1 MRKQSNAKYATFC
14 GLAMLVTLGFTTLQ
28 RGFAQD
34 SNACNNRLI
43 EGTYGFTIEGQKLV
57 GAGPV
62 GLQVGVAMATY
73 DGVGGFTQIDTVT
86 IDGTVVADF
95 THTRATGTYTVNP
108 DCTGTFTIDFTERP
122 PARSR
127 EFRGLHGWLGD
138 RYRGD
143 QRWRT
148 TGYSC
153 NPQHRETTI
162 PCFPRATRPSAKDT
176 ISQRVANKSSRRLY
190 GKVTSC
196 PNSCC

>member
-43 EGTYGFTIEGQKLV
+43 EGTYGFTIEGQKLG

-86 IDGTVVADF
+86 VDGTVVADF

-108 DCTGTFTIDFTERP
+108 DCTGTFTIDFTDGRP
-122 PARSR
+122 PVAANFVVSTDGSEIDTVVIIGKRR
-127 EFRGLHGWLGD
+127 FPVFPVRLVPA
-138 RYRGD
+138 
-143 QRWRT
+143 QR
-148 TGYSC
+148 
-153 NPQHRETTI
+153 
-162 PCFPRATRPSAKDT
+162 TR
-176 ISQRVANKSSRRLY
+176 
-190 GKVTSC
+190 
-196 PNSCC
+196 